1 MPFARVWKVGQLLA
15 LLAALGVTF
24 LVSFFVSMRVALRAR
39 EVSVPSLTGVTVND
53 ATVTLGDLGL
63 TLQVDTNGRADPRI
77 PAGRIMQQDPPA
89 GTRARTQRPVRVWV
103 STGPRLKS
111 IPPMVGESE
120 RTARIRLDQSD
131 IELAALSEVRTSA
144 YPPDTVI
151 AQSPDANE
159 TGTRIK
165 LLVSRGEPE
174 VAYVMPAVEGAIGEQ
189 AAAKLR
195 EQGLRVAIVATQA
208 VPGDMPGT
216 ILRQEPAAGAR
227 VTGTDI
233 VSLEVSR

>member
-1 MPFARVWKVGQLLA
+1 MAFARVWKLGQLVA
-15 LLAALGVTF
+15 LVAALGVTF
-24 LVSFFVSMRVALRAR
+24 LVSFFVSMRVALRSR

-53 ATVTLGDLGL
+53 ATVTLGDMGL

-111 IPPMVGESE
+111 IPRMVGETE

-131 IELAALSEVRTSA
+131 IEIAALSEVRTSA

-151 AQSPDANE
+151 AQSPEADE

-165 LLVSRGEPE
+165 LLISRGEAAA
-174 VAYVMPAVEGAIGEQ
+174 AYVMPAVSGDNGEQ
-189 AAAKLR
+189 AAAELR

-208 VPGDMPGT
+208 VPDVVPGT

-227 VTGTDI
+227 VTSTDI

>member
-1 MPFARVWKVGQLLA
+1 MPFARVWKLGQLLA
-15 LLAALGVTF
+15 LVAALGVTF
-24 LVSFFVSMRVALRAR
+24 LASFFVSMRVALRAR

-53 ATVTLGDLGL
+53 ATVTLGDMGL

-111 IPPMVGESE
+111 IPRMVGESE

-131 IELAALSEVRTSA
+131 IEIAALTEVRSAA
-144 YPPDTVI
+144 YPPDTII
-151 AQSPDANE
+151 AQSPDANAA
-159 TGTRIK
+159 GTRIK
-165 LLVSRGEPE
+165 LLVSRGETP
-174 VAYVMPAVEGAIGEQ
+174 VAYVMPDVTGANGEH
-189 AAAKLR
+189 AAAELR
-195 EQGLRVAIVATQA
+195 EQGLRVAIVATA
-208 VPGDMPGT
+208 AIPDVMPG
-216 ILRQEPAAGAR
+216 IVLHQEPAAGAR
-227 VTGTDI
+227 VTNTDI